1 MKSKSA
7 LDKIIKK
14 SRVHLY
20 KPIQIAEIL
29 CHYRLK
35 KEINPEDLE
44 SYRNISKKWR
54 DDITKVLIGRI
65 CTSSQKFQ
73 DNIFEANAMPPAL
86 LNELAV
92 YNAKNKGIVENY
104 IYHQLFARLTMVYDA
119 YAYVD
124 DSTTDSFS
132 LKEFLALFTNKP
144 GLKRSIDKAYEIT
157 VYALFSTIVRALK
170 VELTLS
176 VKNANSS
183 ILSDFETFVKLVLGL
198 SKEQKQINIP
208 AKLFR
213 VGVTNAADRGL
224 DMWANFGPAIQVKH
238 ISLTEELVEDVSD
251 NLAADKIVLVC
262 LDGEK
267 ETIEKVMNQ
276 LPFSP
281 RIQGIITL
289 SDLMKWYSICLSKK
303 YSKTL
308 GKFLLFDLK
317 REFNNEFPSTSAI
330 APFLKERK
338 YDHEQLVG
346 DWKISDL
353 D

>member
-29 CHYRLK
+29 HHYRLSN
-35 KEINPEDLE
+35 EANLNELE

-54 DDITKVLIGRI
+54 DEITKILIGRI

-73 DNIFEANAMPPAL
+73 DNLFEDNAMPPRL
-86 LNELAV
+86 LKELV
-92 YNAKNKGIVENY
+92 EYNTKNKGIVENY

-119 YAYVD
+119 FTYID
-124 DSTTDSFS
+124 KSTTDSFS
-132 LKEFLALFTNKP
+132 LKEFLSLFTRKP

-170 VELTLS
+170 VELSLS
-176 VKNANSS
+176 IKNVDLS
-183 ILSDFETFVKLVLGL
+183 ILSDFEAFVKLVLGL
-198 SKEQKQINIP
+198 SEEQKQINIP

-238 ISLTEELVEDVSD
+238 ISLTEELAEDVSD
-251 NLAADKIVLVC
+251 NLSADKIVLVC

-289 SDLMKWYSICLSKK
+289 SDLMNWYSICLSKK
-303 YSKTL
+303 YNKTL
-308 GKFLLFDLK
+308 GKFLLSDLK
-317 REFNNEFPSTSAI
+317 REFNNEFPSTSALM
-330 APFLKERK
+330 PFLKERG
-338 YDHEQLVG
+338 YDIKQLTG
-346 DWKISDL
+346 DWSISEL